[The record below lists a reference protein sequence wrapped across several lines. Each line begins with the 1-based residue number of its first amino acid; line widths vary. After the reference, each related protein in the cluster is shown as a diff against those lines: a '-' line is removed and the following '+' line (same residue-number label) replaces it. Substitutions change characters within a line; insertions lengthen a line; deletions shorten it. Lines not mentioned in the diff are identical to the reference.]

1 MSIGVVGLIFYLF
14 SATLSQNM
22 FNIRSQFPIFQN
34 HPELVYLDSAAT
46 TQTPQVVL
54 DVMNEYY
61 TQYRSNVHRS
71 VNGLSNKATGEYETA
86 RQKVAGFIG
95 AENSEIIFT
104 SGATMGLNML
114 QKSLTD
120 FFEPGGNIVL
130 TRLEHHANLIPWQM
144 TAKKYNLEL
153 RFIEIDVATGEVD
166 VDSVQAVIDEKTV
179 VVSMTHITNV
189 FGTIVPVKEITRI
202 AREKSKSVVIVDGS
216 QAAAHMPVDVVDID
230 CDFYVFSGHKMYGPT
245 GIGVVYGKTALL
257 QKMKPVV
264 YGGEMID
271 SVTYET
277 ATWADAP
284 YRFEAGTPNIAGVI
298 GLGAAVDFVRSVGWN
313 EIQAHDVEI
322 AQYAI
327 TELQKIERV
336 RVIGSTQ
343 FPRGPIISFVI
354 DGVHESDVNMFLE
367 KAGIAVR
374 SGSHCA
380 APLIGHLG
388 LSGTIRISCGIY
400 TTIADI
406 DQCITVLKKMVA
418 QV

>member
-1 MSIGVVGLIFYLF
+1 MN
-14 SATLSQNM
+14 T
-22 FNIRSQFPIFQN
+22 IRLRFPIFQN

-61 TQYRSNVHRS
+61 MQYRSNVHRS
-71 VNGLSNKATGEYETA
+71 NNSFSNKATDAFETA
-86 RQKVAGFIG
+86 RQKVADFIG
-95 AENSEIIFT
+95 AQSSEIIFT
-104 SGATMGLNML
+104 SGTTMGLNML

-153 RFIEIDVATGEVD
+153 RFIEIDVTTGEID
-166 VDSVQAVIDEKTV
+166 MESVSRVIDEKTV
-179 VVSMTHITNV
+179 VVSMTHVSNV
-189 FGTIVPVKEITRI
+189 LGTIVPVKEITRI
-202 AREKSKSVVIVDGS
+202 AREKSKSLVIVDGS
-216 QAAAHMPVDVVDID
+216 QAVAHIPVNVAEID

-284 YRFEAGTPNIAGVI
+284 YRFEAGTPNIAGAI
-298 GLGAAVDFVRSVGWN
+298 GLGAAVDFVSSLGWN
-313 EIQAHDVEI
+313 EIQTHDVEI

-327 TELQKIERV
+327 VELQKIERV

-380 APLIGHLG
+380 APLIAYLG

-400 TTIADI
+400 TTTSDI
-406 DQCITVLKKMVA
+406 DRCIVILKKIVA

>member
-1 MSIGVVGLIFYLF
+1 MN
-14 SATLSQNM
+14 T
-22 FNIRSQFPIFQN
+22 IRSQFPIFQN
-34 HPELVYLDSAAT
+34 HPDLVYLDSAAT
-46 TQTPQVVL
+46 TQTPQVVI
-54 DVMNEYY
+54 DAMNEYY

-71 VNGLSNKATGEYETA
+71 VNGLSNKATNAYESA
-86 RQKVAGFIG
+86 RGKVAHFIG
-95 AENSEIIFT
+95 AQSSEIIFT

-144 TAKKYNLEL
+144 TVKKYNLEL
-153 RFIEIDVATGEVD
+153 RFIEIDTKTGEID
-166 VDSVQAVIDEKTV
+166 MSSVLSMIDEKTV
-179 VVSMTHITNV
+179 VVSMTHVSNV
-189 FGTIVPVKEITRI
+189 LGTIVPVKEVTRI
-202 AREKSKSVVIVDGS
+202 ARGKSKSVVIVDGS
-216 QAAAHMPVDVVDID
+216 QAVAHMPVDVVDID

-271 SVTYET
+271 TVTYGQ

-284 YRFEAGTPNIAGVI
+284 YRFEAGTPNIAGAI
-298 GLGAAVDFVRSVGWN
+298 GLGAAVDFVLSLGWN
-313 EIQAHDVEI
+313 EIQTHDVEI

-327 TELQKIERV
+327 AELQKIERV

-343 FPRGPIISFVI
+343 FPRGPIISFVV

-367 KAGIAVR
+367 KAGIVVR
-374 SGSHCA
+374 TGSHCA
-380 APLIGHLG
+380 APLIDHLG
-388 LSGTIRISCGIY
+388 LSGTIRISCGMY
-400 TTIADI
+400 TTKEDI
-406 DQCITVLKKMVA
+406 DQCITVLKKV
-418 QV
+418 VVHV